1 MLIIDADS
9 HVIESEAT
17 WKHLDPEFASRRPVP
32 VTMPPDTSFLD
43 WNTFWVIDRQ
53 VRHFGATP
61 IEGSVMAGRKSYPP
75 GVQQL
80 TDVNARLAA
89 MDRMQV
95 GKQLVHPSFTLST
108 LTEDPELE
116 AALFESYNTF
126 MAEACA
132 QSGGRIFFNAVVPY
146 RRPERAVAELRR
158 LTRMNGIAS
167 VLVRGLEW
175 DKPLDDP
182 SHYPVFAEAERLGL
196 PMVVH
201 LGVGSPSMYRMFEG
215 MAHPAGEKKTFYPPR
230 SRRLLATRTVQYA
243 FYNLMES
250 TLIDDFP
257 KLKWVFLEGGG
268 CTWMVGAVRTIQRT
282 GKANVL
288 DHFEQGRVLVG
299 CEPDDDI
306 PYAAGVLGE
315 NALVVSSDMPHFD
328 EAAHDSIAEEYEERG
343 DLPAPLLAKMFAE
356 NAERTFAFDG
366 RSTQSAHAA

>member
-1 MLIIDADS
+1 MRIIDADS

-17 WKHLDPEFASRRPVP
+17 WQYLDPKFARRRPVP
-32 VTMPPDTSFLD
+32 VAVPGDTSFLD

-61 IEGSVMAGRKSYPP
+61 IAGNLMADRKAYSP

-80 TDVNARLAA
+80 TDVPGRIAA

-95 GKQLVHPSFTLST
+95 DRQLVHPSFTLST

-116 AALFESYNTF
+116 AALFQSYNTF
-126 MAEACA
+126 LANACG
-132 QSGGRIFFNAVVPY
+132 QSEGRLLFNAVVPY
-146 RRPERAVAELRR
+146 RRPELAVEEIRR
-158 LTRMNGIAS
+158 LARMPGMAS

-175 DKPLDDP
+175 DKPVDDP
-182 SHYPVFAEAERLGL
+182 NHYPVFAEAERQGL

-201 LGVGSPSMYRMFEG
+201 LGVGSPAMYRMFEG
-215 MAHPAGEKKTFYPPR
+215 TQHPPGEKKTFYPPR
-230 SRRLLATRTVQYA
+230 SRRLLSTLTVQYA

-257 KLKWVFLEGGG
+257 RLKWVFLEGGG
-268 CTWMVGAVRTIQRT
+268 CTWMVGAARTIERT

-288 DHFEQGRVLVG
+288 DYFREGRVLVG

-315 NALVVSSDMPHFD
+315 NALLVSSDMPHFD
-328 EAAHDSIAEEYEERG
+328 EAAHDSIAEEYEERD
-343 DLPAPLLAKMFAE
+343 DLSAGLLAKMFSE
-356 NAERTFAFDG
+356 NAERTFDFS
-366 RSTQSAHAA
+366 RVSAPAAVPA

>member
-1 MLIIDADS
+1 MLITDTDS

-17 WKHLDPEFASRRPVP
+17 WQYLDSKFTSRRPVP
-32 VTMPPDTSFLD
+32 VTVPSDTSFLD

-61 IEGSVMAGRKSYPP
+61 IDGNVMAARKSYSA

-80 TDVNARLAA
+80 TDVKGRVEA
-89 MDRMQV
+89 MDRMRV

-116 AALFESYNTF
+116 AALFASYNTF
-126 MAEACA
+126 LANACA
-132 QSGGRIFFNAVVPY
+132 QSNGRIFFNAVVPY
-146 RRPERAVAELRR
+146 RSPDVAVAELRR
-158 LTRMNGIAS
+158 LSGMEGIAS
-167 VLVRGLEW
+167 VLVRGIEW
-175 DKPLDDP
+175 DKPLDHP

-215 MAHPAGEKKTFYPPR
+215 MTHPVGEEKTFYPPH
-230 SRRLLATRTVQYA
+230 SRRLLSTLTVQYA
-243 FYNLMES
+243 FYNLMEGS
-250 TLIDDFP
+250 LIEDFP

-268 CTWMVGAVRTIQRT
+268 CTWMVGAVRTIQRS

-306 PYAAGVLGE
+306 PYAADVIGE
-315 NALVVSSDMPHFD
+315 NALLVSSDMPHFD
-328 EAAHDSIAEEYEERG
+328 EAAHDSIADEYEGRG

-356 NAERTFAFDG
+356 NAERAFAFEAV
-366 RSTQSAHAA
+366 RTKPAQRV